1 MEPMTAAP
9 VPAPPATQPRLSPWA
24 PLGLRVFRM
33 LWLAVLASDI
43 GTWMQTVGAQWMLVG
58 VPNAATLV
66 ALVQTADTLPDVL
79 LALPGG
85 ALADAFDRRRLL
97 IWLQAFQVAIGIGLT
112 VLTLTGQM
120 SPALLL
126 AFTFAL
132 GAASALAT
140 PAYQAL
146 IPELVPRHQLSSAA
160 ALGGISVNLARAI
173 GPAVAGFLIARVGV
187 GAVFALNTAA
197 FLLFAVVLIGW
208 CRPAVEGGA
217 APEAFIPALRA
228 GGRYVRYSPAVRRIL
243 LHLGLFI
250 APATAIWALLPLVAT
265 RQLGFGPSGYGL
277 LLGALGAGALIGAFV
292 LPRLRTLLSDNRLL
306 MAAALVYGAAMVVLV
321 LVHNP
326 VAGFLALV
334 PAGTAWITVIAS
346 ANTAVQLMLPG
357 WVRGRGLA
365 AYQMVLF
372 GSQAV
377 GALVWGLLAE
387 YGGLTITFLAAA
399 AMLLVGAASVRIWP
413 LFDARKFNPDRL
425 VYWREPSLVIDP
437 EPDTGPVLVTYAYT
451 VPSDREQPFLEAM
464 RAVRLS
470 RLRTG
475 AIWWGLYRDGE
486 TANRFLE
493 AYTVLSWDE
502 HLRQHHDRL
511 TSTDAAI
518 EREAWALADS
528 PVDVSHLFP
537 VDLSD

>member
-1 MEPMTAAP
+1 MTDSAP
-9 VPAPPATQPRLSPWA
+9 VRAPPTTQPRLSAWA

-58 VPNAATLV
+58 LPNAAALV

-97 IWLQAFQVAIGIGLT
+97 IGLQAFQVVVGVGLT
-112 VLTLTGQM
+112 VLTFAGQM
-120 SPALLL
+120 TPALLL

-132 GAASALAT
+132 GAASALAA

-146 IPELVPRHQLSSAA
+146 IPELVPRDQLSSAA

-173 GPAVAGFLIARVGV
+173 GPAIAGLLIARVGV

-197 FLLFAVVLIGW
+197 FLLFGVVLVLW
-208 CRPAVEGGA
+208 CRPVEGGRA
-217 APEAFIPALRA
+217 SPEGFIPALRA
-228 GGRYVRYSPAVRRIL
+228 GGRYVRYSPPVRRIL

-250 APATAIWALLPLVAT
+250 APATAIWALLPVVAT
-265 RQLGFGPSGYGL
+265 RRLGFGPGGYGF
-277 LLGALGAGALIGAFV
+277 LLGALGGGALIGAFT
-292 LPRLRTLLSDNRLL
+292 LPRLRARLSDNRLL
-306 MAAALVYGAAMVVLV
+306 MAASLVYGAAMVVLV
-321 LVHNP
+321 LVRNP

-334 PAGTAWITVIAS
+334 PAGAAWITVIAS

-357 WVRGRGLA
+357 WVRARGLA

-372 GSQAV
+372 GSQAL
-377 GALVWGLLAE
+377 GALAWGLIAD
-387 YGGLTITFLAAA
+387 YGGLTITFLGAGAV
-399 AMLLVGAASVRIWP
+399 LLVGAASVRFWP
-413 LFDARKFNPDRL
+413 LFDVRKFNPDRSL
-425 VYWREPSLVIDP
+425 HWPEPNLVIDP
-437 EPDTGPVLVTYAYT
+437 EPDTGPVLVTNVYT
-451 VPSDREQPFLEAM
+451 VPPEREQRFFEAM

-486 TANRFLE
+486 TANRFVE
-493 AYTVLSWDE
+493 TYTVLSWDE

-511 TSTDAAI
+511 TGTDLAI
-518 EREAWALADS
+518 EREARALADS
-528 PVDVSHLFP
+528 SVDVSHLFP
-537 VDLSD
+537 VDLTD

>member
-1 MEPMTAAP
+1 MERMTAAP

-277 LLGALGAGALIGAFV
+277 LLGALGAGALIGAFAMASVRAIDRQGRV
-292 LPRLRTLLSDNRLL
+292 LVVSGLVFCAALAAFVLCPLFWPGVALLVVVGIAATVFSTMIATMIQLRVPGELRGRVMSLYSITLIGLPSLGALGVAALADTLGEGRSSAWSRPLMGLL
-306 MAAALVYGAAMVVLV
+306 DLLGVNTLTSSLGAAAGAPRAILLGALALLLV
-321 LVHNP
+321 LALTAP
-326 VAGFLALV
+326 LFLR
-334 PAGTAWITVIAS
+334 AGTAAS
-346 ANTAVQLMLPG
+346 AQ
-357 WVRGRGLA
+357 
-365 AYQMVLF
+365 
-372 GSQAV
+372 
-377 GALVWGLLAE
+377 
-387 YGGLTITFLAAA
+387 
-399 AMLLVGAASVRIWP
+399 
-413 LFDARKFNPDRL
+413 
-425 VYWREPSLVIDP
+425 
-437 EPDTGPVLVTYAYT
+437 
-451 VPSDREQPFLEAM
+451 
-464 RAVRLS
+464 
-470 RLRTG
+470 
-475 AIWWGLYRDGE
+475 
-486 TANRFLE
+486 
-493 AYTVLSWDE
+493 
-502 HLRQHHDRL
+502 
-511 TSTDAAI
+511 
-518 EREAWALADS
+518 
-528 PVDVSHLFP
+528 
-537 VDLSD
+537 